1 MNTKLSRRARL
12 LAGIGAGAV
21 ILAITATACDS
32 TPTAAPAPH
41 STATSAP
48 TTSTT
53 APTTTNPAPVAV
65 DSTAPAAPKPTS
77 STKPAPV
84 PVLGK
89 ARWTGYQTEGY
100 GTVRP
105 TVIDNG
111 GDGTGVVT
119 DVKWQSWGGAT
130 AIATGIAADTNDTS
144 KPLAL
149 SPMGPATVQAFDLG
163 LCDGKLMYRAIE
175 WYFPAD
181 GNKFN
186 PNSYTN
192 ICTGEYV
199 SKH

>member
-21 ILAITATACDS
+21 ILGITATACDS
-32 TPTAAPAPH
+32 TPAAAPAPH

-65 DSTAPAAPKPTS
+65 DSTAPSAPKPTIT
-77 STKPAPV
+77 TKPAPV
-84 PVLGK
+84 PVLGNANWSGGGK
-89 ARWTGYQTEGY
+89 KGY

-105 TVIDNG
+105 SDINNG

-130 AIATGIAADTNDTS
+130 AVATGKAFDPRGQIDSAHSVERA
-144 KPLAL
+144 
-149 SPMGPATVQAFDLG
+149 ATVQAFDLG
-163 LCDGKLMYRAIE
+163 MCEGKLVYRAIE
-175 WYFPAD
+175 WYFPSQGD
-181 GNKFN
+181 KFD
-186 PNSYTN
+186 PNSYIN
-192 ICTGEYV
+192 ICTGDYV
-199 SKH
+199 GTH